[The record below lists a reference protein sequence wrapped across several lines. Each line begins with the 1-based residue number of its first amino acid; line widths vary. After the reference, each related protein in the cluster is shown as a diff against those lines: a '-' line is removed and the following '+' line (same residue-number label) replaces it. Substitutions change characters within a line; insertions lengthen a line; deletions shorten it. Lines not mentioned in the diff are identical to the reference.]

1 MDRLKHIVEAQ
12 QFSREWLEKE
22 LFPLAQNMKRV
33 LGAKRSG
40 CQVLSGKG
48 MISFF
53 YEPSTRTRASFE
65 IAMNKMGGTV
75 IFSTENAKE
84 FSSTVKGETLED
96 TMRVLNRYY
105 PDVIV
110 SRFGNE
116 GDARRAADVSSA
128 PIINAGDGAGQH
140 PTQALLDIYTIHREL
155 GHIDGISIAL
165 VGDLVKGRTVRSLCY
180 LLGKFTD
187 IRIYLVSPEN
197 TRIRQ
202 DIKDYLEKHNI
213 WATECSSLKL
223 IVSDL
228 DVIYQT
234 RPQIERGTSLDLSKK
249 AREAFTVTEETLKHL
264 KSDAIIM
271 HPMPRTSE
279 IALGVDKDPR
289 AVYLTSQIDS
299 GLFVRMALLKMVI
312 CG

>member
-12 QFSREWLEKE
+12 QFSREWLEGE
-22 LFPLAQNMKRV
+22 LFPLAKNMERV
-33 LGAKRSG
+33 LEAKRSG
-40 CQVLSGKG
+40 CEILSGKG

-65 IAMNKMGGTV
+65 IAMNKMGGRV

-84 FSSTVKGETLED
+84 FSSVVKGETLED
-96 TMRVLNRYY
+96 TMRVLNRYW

-116 GDARRAADVSSA
+116 GDAKRAADVSSV

-140 PTQALLDIYTIHREL
+140 PTQALLDIYTIHEKL
-155 GHIDGISIAL
+155 GHIDEISIAL
-165 VGDLVKGRTVRSLCY
+165 VGDLAKGRTVRSLCY

-197 TRIRQ
+197 TKIRQ
-202 DIKDYLEKHNI
+202 DIKDYLEKHNV
-213 WATECSSLKL
+213 WFAEYSSLKL
-223 IVSDL
+223 IIPDL
-228 DVIYQT
+228 NVIYQT
-234 RPQIERGTSLDLSKK
+234 RPQIERGTKFDLSEK
-249 AREAFTVTEETLKHL
+249 AREAFTVTEETLRHL

-271 HPMPRTSE
+271 HPMPRTAE
-279 IALGVDKDPR
+279 IALEVDKDPR

>member
-12 QFSREWLEKE
+12 QFSREWLEEE
-22 LFPLAQNMKRV
+22 LFPLAKDMERV
-33 LGAKRSG
+33 LGVKRSG
-40 CQVLSGKG
+40 CETLSGKG

-65 IAMNKMGGTV
+65 IAMNKMGGKV

-116 GDARRAADVSSA
+116 GDAKRAADVSSV

-140 PTQALLDIYTIHREL
+140 PTQALLDIYTIHKKL
-155 GHIDGISIAL
+155 GRIDGISIAL
-165 VGDLVKGRTVRSLCY
+165 VGDLAKGRTVRSLCY

-197 TRIRQ
+197 TKIRQ
-202 DIKDYLEKHNI
+202 DIKDYLEKHNV
-213 WATECSSLKL
+213 WAAEYSSLKF
-223 IVSDL
+223 IVPDL

-234 RPQIERGTSLDLSKK
+234 RPQIERGTRFDLSEK
-249 AREAFTVTEETLKHL
+249 AREAFTVTEETLRHL
-264 KSDAIIM
+264 KPDAIIM
-271 HPMPRTSE
+271 HPMPRTAE
-279 IALGVDKDPR
+279 IALEVDKDSR